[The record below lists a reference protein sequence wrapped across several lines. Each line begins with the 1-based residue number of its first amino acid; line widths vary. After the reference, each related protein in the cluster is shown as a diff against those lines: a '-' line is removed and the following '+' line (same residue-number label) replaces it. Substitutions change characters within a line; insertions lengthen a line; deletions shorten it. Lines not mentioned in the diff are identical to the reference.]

1 MNNLSKFE
9 MPKNINDGRLDS
21 YIEIIDSIRS
31 GRGIEL
37 SFKKTKEITPAGYAI
52 LFILLDVAC
61 EQKVSFK
68 VSDFK
73 KIFDLHPIL
82 LSTSELSGP
91 LTGFYSIEK
100 LNIQNSNFLIYGKST
115 SIAPEF
121 IERINQKF
129 GNKLSEDRL
138 WDVTLIINE
147 LMQNTVDHSTSE
159 RYFLYAGISGKNFE
173 FGILD
178 MGVTI
183 PAKLETK
190 YFFENDKKYLEEVFS
205 KGFGTRRDRSGG
217 MGLYYLFENIK
228 DLKGRLVILSRNAQV
243 RLNFGTRNYKSS
255 DLKKRLS
262 GTWCMANI
270 PLE

>member
-1 MNNLSKFE
+1 MNNISKFL
-9 MPKNINDGRLDS
+9 MPINMNDGRLDGF
-21 YIEIIDSIRS
+21 IEIISAIRA
-31 GRGIEL
+31 GKGVEL
-37 SFKKTKEITPAGYAI
+37 SFKKTKKITPAGYAL

-61 EQKVSFK
+61 EQKVIFK
-68 VSDFK
+68 VVDFK
-73 KIFDLHPIL
+73 KAHNLHSIILSASDLNKSL
-82 LSTSELSGP
+82 N
-91 LTGFYSIEK
+91 GFYNINQ
-100 LNIQNSNFLIYGKST
+100 LNIHTSDFIVYGKSS

-121 IERINQKF
+121 IEKINEKF
-129 GNKLSEDRL
+129 KNKLSEDRL
-138 WDVTLIINE
+138 WDVSLIINE
-147 LMQNTVDHSTSE
+147 LMQNTVDHSTAE
-159 RYFLYAGISGKNFE
+159 RYYLYAGISDKNFE

-190 YFFENDKKYLEEVFS
+190 YSLANDKEYLDKVFI
-205 KGFGTRRDRSGG
+205 KGFGTRRDRPGG

-243 RLNFGTRNYKSS
+243 RLNFATRNYKST

-262 GTWCMANI
+262 GTWCMANF